1 MLDGTGILVRALAL
15 RQFASIIGPVL
26 LALILV
32 IGVHPLTGVLRR
44 RGAPMWLAATVTLI
58 TLGLVIFGLATWLAQ
73 SMVAQPAALIPA
85 HPDRF
90 TALTNDQRAWLGS
103 IGVDPD
109 QLRAALNEINFA
121 NTAAL
126 VADLLTGGLVS
137 VFSNTL
143 FLLFAVAFMAID
155 LTGFARRL
163 ARAKRQRAYIV
174 GAPDTFAH
182 GIRSYSL
189 VSTVSETSL
198 WVQTATSDTGVTTQP
213 TTISTTAMAE
223 RQRIRGRRRPI
234 SARSVAFSR
243 RICSSSGA
251 LVGRQVVLDVEGCVP
266 AAERLGHL
274 GPPDRRG

>member
-1 MLDGTGILVRALAL
+1 
-15 RQFASIIGPVL
+15 
-26 LALILV
+26 V
-32 IGVHPLTGVLRR
+32 I
-44 RGAPMWLAATVTLI
+44 RG
-58 TLGLVIFGLATWLAQ
+58 G
-73 SMVAQPAALIPA
+73 
-85 HPDRF
+85 F

-103 IGVDPD
+103 IGLDPD

-126 VADLLTGGLVS
+126 VADLLTGLVS
-137 VFSNTL
+137 VFSNML

-182 GIRSYSL
+182 GIRSYPL

-243 RICSSSGA
+243 RTCSSSGA
-251 LVGRQVVLDVEGCVP
+251 LVGRQVVLDVKGCVP
-266 AAERLGHL
+266 AAVRLGHL

>member
-1 MLDGTGILVRALAL
+1 M
-15 RQFASIIGPVL
+15 
-26 LALILV
+26 
-32 IGVHPLTGVLRR
+32 
-44 RGAPMWLAATVTLI
+44 
-58 TLGLVIFGLATWLAQ
+58 AQ
-73 SMVAQPAALIPA
+73 SIVAQLAALIPA

-90 TALTNDQRAWLGS
+90 TALTNDLRAWLGS

-121 NTAAL
+121 NIAAP
-126 VADLLTGGLVS
+126 VADLLTGMVS
-137 VFSNTL
+137 VFSNML
-143 FLLFAVAFMAID
+143 FLLFAVAFMAIYA
-155 LTGFARRL
+155 TGFARRP

-174 GAPDTFAH
+174 TALDTFAH
-182 GIRSYSL
+182 GIRSYPL

-223 RQRIRGRRRPI
+223 HQRIRGRRRPI
-234 SARSVAFSR
+234 SAHSVAFSR
-243 RICSSSGA
+243 RTCSSAGA

-266 AAERLGHL
+266 AAVRLGHL